1 MFVSH
6 CKERCP
12 ILTQH
17 KEHTPPISSDL
28 LPAFQPALPAGVVG
42 NDGISSDG
50 SSGDAPARAMFGDR
64 VRHQQM
70 VDGGAVLPGGA
81 TCCTFT
87 VRLSLLCSVRRL
99 SSMHCMDH
107 AAHADRTT
115 HTHTHTHAH
124 FMKAPLSS
132 SHAQIAGRARA
143 GTFRERTSVTLL
155 APRRTSEMRAPGH
168 DPLQI
173 APLPTTCGSA
183 VGVSSGGVSG
193 VDIARDR
200 RPRDRRPRQ
209 RQAPPPLHARPHLR
223 RLTLARPRL
232 ARHPPRMAT
241 HRSVQRGATGNG
253 TLASHA
259 ASIRVTLTT
268 SPTLY
273 AVPATR
279 STALC
284 VHAVCPARDSRFAVT
299 SVCWTCSERST
310 VA

>member
-1 MFVSH
+1 MRQQGQCSG
-6 CKERCP
+6 
-12 ILTQH
+12 I
-17 KEHTPPISSDL
+17 
-28 LPAFQPALPAGVVG
+28 AFATSRWWTAQCYLA
-42 NDGISSDG
+42 
-50 SSGDAPARAMFGDR
+50 
-64 VRHQQM
+64 VRH
-70 VDGGAVLPGGA
+70 VA
-81 TCCTFT
+81 
-87 VRLSLLCSVRRL
+87 LSLCGSLCSAL
-99 SSMHCMDH
+99 SDDCLLCTAWIMLL
-107 AAHADRTT
+107 TLIVP

-279 STALC
+279 STASC